1 MEFLETKRFNK
12 HALIFV
18 GLHTLFLATFAFDFF
33 EFH

>member
-12 HALIFV
+12 HALIFL
-18 GLHTLFLATFAFDFF
+18 GIHTLFMLNIAFDFF